1 MSDFEQT
8 ELAWAEPPPTEPQP
22 TELEDTEPQLTELHQ
37 AELQEFEGNYTTR
50 IRKREVDA
58 TEFERLQLCL
68 HAQAHPKATEHELSN
83 WFSTKF
89 KKQINQSTVRFRH
102 RRSGDIRGH

>member
-8 ELAWAEPPPTEPQP
+8 EIPPAEPLPTDLQP
-22 TELEDTEPQLTELHQ
+22 TELEDTELQLTELHQ
-37 AELQEFEGNYTTR
+37 AELQEFEGNYTSR

-68 HAQAHPKATEHELSN
+68 CNGA
-83 WFSTKF
+83 
-89 KKQINQSTVRFRH
+89 NQ
-102 RRSGDIRGH
+102 GY